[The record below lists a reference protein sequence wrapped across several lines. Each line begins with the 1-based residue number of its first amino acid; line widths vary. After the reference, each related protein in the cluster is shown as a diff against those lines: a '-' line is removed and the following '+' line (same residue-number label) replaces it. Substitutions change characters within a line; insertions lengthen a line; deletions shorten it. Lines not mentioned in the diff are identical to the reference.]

1 MKNRNRMF
9 APEDANEEA
18 LMLMGRVEALAA
30 YVCLEK
36 YSIEREVV
44 AAILGFDLEP
54 ETNCGVTEI
63 KRKTDGEETEN
74 EPLPL

>member
-9 APEDANEEA
+9 VPEDANEEA

>member
-30 YVCLEK
+30 YVNLKLDSVEG
-36 YSIEREVV
+36 EVV
-44 AAILGFDLEP
+44 AALLGFDLDP
-54 ETNCGVTEI
+54 ETNCGVPGAKEL
-63 KRKTDGEETEN
+63 GEEADRN

>member
-9 APEDANEEA
+9 VPEDANEEA

-44 AAILGFDLEP
+44 AAILGFDLDP
-54 ETNCGVTEI
+54 ETNCGVPAAKELG
-63 KRKTDGEETEN
+63 KEADRN

>member
-9 APEDANEEA
+9 VPEDANEEA

-44 AAILGFDLEP
+44 AATLGFDLEP

>member
-9 APEDANEEA
+9 VPEDANEEA
-18 LMLMGRVEALAA
+18 LLLMGRVEALAA

>member
-9 APEDANEEA
+9 IPEDANEET

-44 AAILGFDLEP
+44 AAILGFDLEA
-54 ETNCGVTEI
+54 EINCRVIEV
-63 KRKTDGEETEN
+63 KRKTDGEEKEN

>member
-9 APEDANEEA
+9 IPEDANSEA

-44 AAILGFDLEP
+44 AAIHGFDLEP

-74 EPLPL
+74 EQLPL

>member
-9 APEDANEEA
+9 VPEDANEEA

-30 YVCLEK
+30 YVRLEK

-44 AAILGFDLEP
+44 AALLGFDLEP
-54 ETNCGVTEI
+54 EAGCELSENERMTV
-63 KRKTDGEETEN
+63 EEVNGN

>member
-30 YVCLEK
+30 YVNLKQDSVEG
-36 YSIEREVV
+36 EVV
-44 AAILGFDLEP
+44 AAILGFDLDP
-54 ETNCGVTEI
+54 ETNCGVPAAKEL
-63 KRKTDGEETEN
+63 GEEADRN
-74 EPLPL
+74 ESLPL

>member
-9 APEDANEEA
+9 IPEDANEEA

-30 YVCLEK
+30 YVCVEK

-44 AAILGFDLEP
+44 AAILGFDLDP
-54 ETNCGVTEI
+54 ETNCGVPAAKEL
-63 KRKTDGEETEN
+63 GEEADRN
-74 EPLPL
+74 ESLPL

>member
-9 APEDANEEA
+9 IPEDANGEA

-44 AAILGFDLEP
+44 AAIHGFDLEP

>member
-9 APEDANEEA
+9 IPEDANEEA

-44 AAILGFDLEP
+44 AAILGFGLEP
-54 ETNCGVTEI
+54 AINRRVIEV

>member
-30 YVCLEK
+30 YVCLGK

>member
-9 APEDANEEA
+9 IPEDANSKA

-44 AAILGFDLEP
+44 AAIHGFDLEP

>member
-9 APEDANEEA
+9 IPEDANSEA

-54 ETNCGVTEI
+54 EINCRVIEV
-63 KRKTDGEETEN
+63 KRKTDGEEKEN
-74 EPLPL
+74 EALPL

>member
-9 APEDANEEA
+9 IPEDANSEA

-30 YVCLEK
+30 YVNLK
-36 YSIEREVV
+36 PDSIEGEAI
-44 AAILGFDLEP
+44 AAILGFDLDSEAGSEVP
-54 ETNCGVTEI
+54 AEKKQADREAE
-63 KRKTDGEETEN
+63 RN

>member
-30 YVCLEK
+30 YVNLK
-36 YSIEREVV
+36 LDSVEREVV
-44 AAILGFDLEP
+44 AAILGFDLDP
-54 ETNCGVTEI
+54 ETNCGVPAAKEL
-63 KRKTDGEETEN
+63 GEEADRN
-74 EPLPL
+74 ESLPL